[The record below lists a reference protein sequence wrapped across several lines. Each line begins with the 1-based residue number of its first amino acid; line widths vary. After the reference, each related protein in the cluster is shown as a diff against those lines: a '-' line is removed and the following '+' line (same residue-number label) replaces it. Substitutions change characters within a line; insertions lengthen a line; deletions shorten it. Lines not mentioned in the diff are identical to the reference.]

1 MRMAGIRGKWQA
13 RSPPARRAGN
23 LTDRPRAPGRD
34 RCPVSGRASSTRN
47 RNWADGGHRQPR
59 SDQQPA
65 RDNVKGSRGMTQRT
79 SHLHRYKGLAF
90 CPSLCR
96 LHLQRNRAIAG
107 EPAAIPVRAEGR
119 VTR

>member
-1 MRMAGIRGKWQA
+1 MAGKRGKWQA
-13 RSPPARRAGN
+13 RSPPARRVGDQ
-23 LTDRPRAPGRD
+23 TDRPRAWRD
-34 RCPVSGRASSTRN
+34 PDPVSGRASRTRN

-79 SHLHRYKGLAF
+79 SHQRRYKGPAF
-90 CPSLCR
+90 CSALYR

-107 EPAAIPVRAEGR
+107 EPAAIPVRADSR

>member
-1 MRMAGIRGKWQA
+1 MQMAGKRGKWQA
-13 RSPPARRAGN
+13 RSPPARRAGD
-23 LTDRPRAPGRD
+23 LTDRRASWRD
-34 RCPVSGRASSTRN
+34 RYPVSGRASSTRN

-79 SHLHRYKGLAF
+79 SHLRRYKGLAS
-90 CPSLCR
+90 CPALCR